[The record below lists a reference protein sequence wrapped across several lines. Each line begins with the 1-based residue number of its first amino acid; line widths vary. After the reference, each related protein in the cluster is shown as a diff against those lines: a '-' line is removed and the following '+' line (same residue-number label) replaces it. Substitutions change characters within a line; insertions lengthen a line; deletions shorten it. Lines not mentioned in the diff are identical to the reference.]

1 MTTDKDEYIKNLTDI
16 LESEKFEKEISDA
29 WNALVSRLIEKDKH
43 IDDLYKYIQTYVN
56 FEDYLSDLQKRKHQE
71 ISLKPDEYIKS
82 INEEYDLI
90 KIAFMYGKNY
100 SDEISE
106 KIKSLNI
113 FTSSF
118 VNFKGYIFGSAHN
131 ESGKGSY
138 PIWIKEEDVFSKF
151 TELKQSDNKTQIDL
165 F

>member
-1 MTTDKDEYIKNLTDI
+1 MTDSKHEHTKNISDI
-16 LESEKFEKEISDA
+16 LESDEFKKDLANA
-29 WNALVSRLIEKDKH
+29 WNAKVTAKEKRL
-43 IDDLYKYIQTYVN
+43 DDLYKYIQTYVN
-56 FEDYLSDLQKRKHQE
+56 FEDYLNDLEKRKRQE
-71 ISLKPDEYIKS
+71 ISLKPDEYIDS
-82 INEEYDLI
+82 INEEYDLVEV
-90 KIAFMYGKNY
+90 AFMYGKNY
-100 SDEISE
+100 SNEISE